1 MDKLFIASKNEF
13 MFLNYNNI
21 RLICNFYIAFI
32 YIYINKLFIF
42 TIKMNKILN
51 KFSNLTQQIYDYK

>member
-42 TIKMNKILN
+42 TIKDKIYFYLIC
-51 KFSNLTQQIYDYK
+51 L